1 MQLPR
6 KEPSVDRKQEQ
17 DRIRAI
23 ERYWKGEAI
32 SSIAQSLGYSRPWIY
47 KWIKRYREEGRWAE
61 EQSRRPKGNSRQVSN
76 ETVEAVKLV
85 RLSLYNQGLFCGAQA
100 IEWELEELGVEPLP
114 SLRTISRILSRHELT
129 HRRTGR
135 YESKGRKYPKLLGHT
150 VNEVHQMDYV
160 GPCFLKGPVRFYSLN
175 SVDLATGRC
184 AISPVLS
191 KAGQHTVDAI
201 WSSWCRLGIPLNV
214 QVDNELVFYG
224 SRQYPRGRGI
234 LIRLCLLN
242 DVQPWFIPMAE
253 PWRNGV
259 IEKFNDHFQTGF
271 LRRVV
276 MRGEKELHR
285 KSLAFEHKHNT
296 RYRYSKLKGQ
306 TPQTALKRSHHKIR
320 FPSSLGAPRH
330 PLPKPDRGRYHL
342 VRFIRSDGVLDV
354 FGEQYALPPEAAYE
368 YVVATVDVALQKL
381 IVQIEGQTLEEY
393 EYVMT

>member
-1 MQLPR
+1 
-6 KEPSVDRKQEQ
+6 
-17 DRIRAI
+17 
-23 ERYWKGEAI
+23 
-32 SSIAQSLGYSRPWIY
+32 
-47 KWIKRYREEGRWAE
+47 
-61 EQSRRPKGNSRQVSN
+61 
-76 ETVEAVKLV
+76 
-85 RLSLYNQGLFCGAQA
+85 
-100 IEWELEELGVEPLP
+100 LEELGIEPLP
-114 SLRTISRILSRHELT
+114 SLRTINRILSRHELT

-135 YESKGRKYPKLLGHT
+135 YESKGRKYPKLPGQT

-191 KAGQHTVDAI
+191 KAGQHTLDAI
-201 WSSWCRLGIPLNV
+201 WSTWCRLGIPLNV

-224 SRQYPRGRGI
+224 SRQHPRGMGI

-276 MRGEKELHR
+276 MRGEKELRR

-306 TPQTALKRSHHKIR
+306 TPKAALNRSHHKIR
-320 FPSSLGAPRH
+320 FSSSLGAPRH
-330 PLPKPDRGRYHL
+330 CPSPTEAGTIAPSAAMGCWTSSESSTLCRQKRVHAAVDRICTRCSGHASVSRIKNERTYSF
-342 VRFIRSDGVLDV
+342 VIGTSTFVIFF
-354 FGEQYALPPEAAYE
+354 FG
-368 YVVATVDVALQKL
+368 
-381 IVQIEGQTLEEY
+381 TLNESSCPQLR
-393 EYVMT
+393 

>member
-1 MQLPR
+1 ML
-6 KEPSVDRKQEQ
+6 
-17 DRIRAI
+17 
-23 ERYWKGEAI
+23 
-32 SSIAQSLGYSRPWIY
+32 
-47 KWIKRYREEGRWAE
+47 
-61 EQSRRPKGNSRQVSN
+61 
-76 ETVEAVKLV
+76 
-85 RLSLYNQGLFCGAQA
+85 
-100 IEWELEELGVEPLP
+100 WELEELGVEPLP
-114 SLRTISRILSRHELT
+114 SLRTINRILSRHELT

-135 YESKGRKYPKLLGHT
+135 YESKGRKYPKLPGQT

-184 AISPVLS
+184 AINPVLS
-191 KAGQHTVDAI
+191 KAGQHTLDAI
-201 WSSWCRLGIPLNV
+201 WSTWCRLGIPLNV

-224 SRQYPRGRGI
+224 SRQYPRGMGI

-253 PWRNGV
+253 PWGS
-259 IEKFNDHFQTGF
+259 
-271 LRRVV
+271 
-276 MRGEKELHR
+276 EKELRR

-306 TPQTALKRSHHKIR
+306 TPQAALKRTQPTLR
-320 FPSSLGAPRH
+320 FPRSLDAPRH

-342 VRFIRSDGVLDV
+342 VRFIRSDGMLDV
-354 FGEQYALPPEAAYE
+354 FGEQYSLPPEAAYE

-393 EYVMT
+393 KYAMT